1 MSTLYAIRH
10 GQAGFLT
17 DNYDQLS
24 DLGRKQSVLLGEWL
38 VRYDIRFDAV
48 YTGPRTRQI
57 DTESAVRQV
66 YAAAGVD
73 FPEVVMLPELD
84 EVSVHLLFEDPLPDM
99 VEDNPELGGLI
110 EAFEQSA
117 TFDDRRHTF
126 NKLFAEVTQRWVRG
140 EVEAEGVESWKHFA
154 ARVGGAL
161 DQIRADERRGLT
173 VAAFT
178 SGGVIAAMMQH
189 SLLCPDERALEFMWH
204 CRNSAWAQFRYTTGK
219 FAMTAF
225 NGTPHLDDPA
235 LWTYR

>member
-1 MSTLYAIRH
+1 MSDLYAIRH

-24 DLGRKQSVLLGEWL
+24 ELGRKQSVLLGEWL

-48 YTGPRTRQI
+48 YTGPRERQK
-57 DTESAVRQV
+57 DTEKAVRQV
-66 YAAAGVD
+66 YGAAGID
-73 FPEVVMLPELD
+73 LPEVVMLPELD
-84 EVSVHLLFEDPLPDM
+84 EVSVHLLFEDPLPDI

-117 TFDDRRHTF
+117 SFDDRRRTF

-140 EVEAEGVESWKHFA
+140 EVQAEGVESWKDFA
-154 ARVGGAL
+154 ARVGRAL
-161 DQIRADERRGLT
+161 DTIRADDRRGLT

-178 SGGVIAAMMQH
+178 SGGVIAA
-189 SLLCPDERALEFMWH
+189 LLQRSFACPDDRALEFMWH
-204 CRNSAWAQFRYTTGK
+204 CRNSAWAQFRYTAEKLSMTG
-219 FAMTAF
+219 F